1 MENWSE
7 SEQRVLSLIELSQ
20 REKKIEYYFC
30 CFKRVRHVRV
40 KLADSETTNNGIAN
54 SDKN

>member
-7 SEQRVLSLIELSQ
+7 SEQRILSLIELSQ

-30 CFKRVRHVRV
+30 CFKRIRHVRI
-40 KLADSETTNNGIAN
+40 KLVDSETTNNGIAN